1 MSNRLTFSLA
11 SLILIFAFAA
21 MPAMAEPTLSAT
33 WTADV
38 NGDGTADDA
47 GWNATLTYAAA
58 PAATVTIPAAT
69 AAGGTATGYYTG
81 NDPTVTVTV
90 GDATATA
97 FKFNV
102 TPSAAG
108 ADVTVTFTAGRR
120 TTFKNARDLMATS
133 IAQPKLKSIT
143 APEATNKFF
152 NAVITFETPA
162 AAMTGP
168 PAVPEIGP
176 SDSLVQGDLTVTNGT
191 ILSFTD
197 NSDGT
202 YTVAINPTDTPVTVI
217 ITAGGF
223 PFQAPDQAA
232 DATASVVYDTLV
244 PARDAATNAA
254 TDGPDTIPVNN
265 RKPAPPD
272 SGQWGPG
279 DFDFIF
285 TIIDAAAAGT
295 SGSSGIRASSI
306 MLEDNQSPH
315 ILSFSNIGRTLIAN
329 QFAATVST
337 ANVDIEAGTIVT
349 VLATVSDMAGNEAT
363 FPVGTVTL
371 AAKSM
376 TMVDMTATFTSA
388 TPATGGSVMQGGT
401 IALVFGTDPG
411 VVTTSVGTITG
422 TGTMRTLTIPATQTA
437 GAVSIM
443 LSWGTSG
450 AQTLAYTVT
459 EMDAPAAD
467 VMVTIP
473 AKSYVIVARTMSPM
487 GLPMSA
493 IPANPDEMSSP
504 TTIMAWPTMP
514 NLEDYLFRGATLLL
528 TTPKATM
535 LDRDGDGGT
544 TAAEAAKKRDALI
557 TEVMAAVN
565 TAEVGEMGYDAH
577 QWIELYNKLP
587 VPITVTLSATQG
599 RPAPDAGSDDV
610 RLDRLSN
617 QVGAGWA
624 FDLGQNGFDDG
635 DMETRD
641 VDFVSFYRNDRGP
654 QNDRDGHNKNRWST
668 STDYY
673 LSGHKGTPGAI
684 ERKTATVVGTTSFNV
699 GPVIFN
705 EVSNRSAGKYEWF
718 ELRNKSDSEQ
728 NLKNREIR
736 IVKDVGTDT
745 SLFQFGDQDLK
756 IPAQG
761 VLLCVFT
768 DPRDDDDHPVAT
780 GWNVDLGD
788 NDQINGVNKETSARY
803 LIIEDSS
810 NGKRK
815 FNEAAVDVDGE
826 GFPAE
831 FVLILRSR
839 RHNDDVGKDTNIWD
853 IAGYDTSLKVAAEQ
867 AGFTNLW
874 PLKGG
879 VRNAELSNN
888 KWVVGEVHRRQKDN
902 VWGTSSTNYGRN
914 GGNHH
919 DDTAWRNVG
928 WTGIGYRRNAAAG
941 NENGGTPGYA
951 NNTLQSNET
960 QAGADPVII
969 SEIMYA
975 TGTRANI
982 PQWIEL
988 YNTSKTVGINLDGWR
1003 VTIINHD
1010 QDLGGETYAG
1020 DLNKDYA
1027 INGKIPPGQT
1037 FLLVAYAGRN
1047 DTNLPSERV
1056 HALRGNKRGELILS
1070 QYGFE
1075 ITLLT
1080 KGKDNKDAN
1089 RKLADKV
1096 GNLATV
1102 VAGEGRVRRN
1112 PQSYEDPVWMLP
1124 MGTNDDGDRVS
1135 IVRASIKGDPINGQ
1149 LEGAW
1154 NTFDMSAQFVSTLE
1168 TTSYGH
1174 NSDLSSP
1181 GHTVGGVLPV
1191 SLSKFRPERMK
1202 DTGAVV
1208 IRWITESELNNAGFN
1223 ILRSETRDGAFTKLN
1238 TKLIAG
1244 QGTTSERTTY
1254 EYADTSAKP
1263 NVVYYYQIQDVSL
1276 DGQVQTLRQSR
1287 LKGNVTA
1294 AGKLTT
1300 TWGELKALQ

>member
-21 MPAMAEPTLSAT
+21 MPAMAEPTVSAT
-33 WTADV
+33 WTTDV
-38 NGDGTADDA
+38 NGDGTADDE
-47 GWNATLTYAAA
+47 GWNATLTYTTA
-58 PAATVTIPAAT
+58 PAAGALPATTDVGATVSAYDPA
-69 AAGGTATGYYTG
+69 GGDGTATSFTFDIEPDVDGT
-81 NDPTVTVTV
+81 
-90 GDATATA
+90 
-97 FKFNV
+97 
-102 TPSAAG
+102 
-108 ADVTVTFTAGRR
+108 DVTVTFAGFRR
-120 TTFKNARDLMATS
+120 VTLRNALDLAATS

-162 AAMTGP
+162 AAMTGT

-176 SDSLVQGDLTVTNGT
+176 SDSLIQSDLTVTNGG

-202 YTVAINPTDTPVTVI
+202 YTVAINPTDTPVTVV
-217 ITAGGF
+217 ITAAGF

-232 DATASVVYDTLV
+232 DATASVIYDTAA

-279 DFDFIF
+279 NFDFIF
-285 TIIDAAAAGT
+285 TITDAL
-295 SGSSGIRASSI
+295 SGVRASSI
-306 MLEDNQSPH
+306 SLEDNQSPH
-315 ILSFSNIGRTLIAN
+315 ILSFSNIGRTLLAN

-349 VLATVSDMAGNEAT
+349 ILATVSDKAGNEAT
-363 FPVGTVTL
+363 FPVGNVTL

-376 TMVDMTATFTSA
+376 TAVDMTAAFTSA

-411 VVTTSVGTITG
+411 VVTASVGTITG

-450 AQTLAYTVT
+450 TQTLAYTVT

-565 TAEVGEMGYDAH
+565 TAEVGQMGYTAH

-587 VPITVTLSATQG
+587 VPITATLSATQG
-599 RPAPDAGSDDV
+599 RPAPDAGSTEV

-624 FDLGQNGFDDG
+624 FDLGQNGFDDDAQFTG
-635 DMETRD
+635 VDETGRAN
-641 VDFVSFYRNDRGP
+641 VDFVSFFRNDRGG

-673 LSGHKGTPGAI
+673 LGGHKGTPGAI
-684 ERKTATVVGTTSFNV
+684 ERKTATVLGTTSFNV

-705 EVSNRSAGKYEWF
+705 EVSNRSSGTYEWF

-756 IPAQG
+756 IPAGG

-803 LIIEDSS
+803 LIIADSR

-815 FNEAAVDVDGE
+815 FNDDALRTE
-826 GFPAE
+826 GFPEE

-853 IAGYDTSLKVAAEQ
+853 IAGYDTSLKVAAED

-879 VRNAELSNN
+879 VRDAQLSNN

-914 GGNHH
+914 SGNHH

-1135 IVRASIKGDPINGQ
+1135 IVRASMKGDPINGQ
-1149 LEGAW
+1149 LPGAW

-1223 ILRSETRDGAFTKLN
+1223 IL
-1238 TKLIAG
+1238 
-1244 QGTTSERTTY
+1244 
-1254 EYADTSAKP
+1254 
-1263 NVVYYYQIQDVSL
+1263 
-1276 DGQVQTLRQSR
+1276 
-1287 LKGNVTA
+1287 
-1294 AGKLTT
+1294 
-1300 TWGELKALQ
+1300 